1 MNYAMLIK
9 YIQKPWIDTKG
20 IMEVAQCSRHSAT
33 KIRNE
38 IEKRI
43 LDSGKILPQSSKK
56 CVPTKMVLDLL
67 NIDEDYVYKMCS
79 KLERI
84 I

>member
-20 IMEVAQCSRHSAT
+20 IMEVAQCGRHSAT

-43 LDSGKILPQSSKK
+43 YDTRSCRSGR
-56 CVPTKMVLDLL
+56 D
-67 NIDEDYVYKMCS
+67 CS
-79 KLERI
+79 DRGGSHEIRKQ
-84 I
+84 